1 MSRSSLSGSPA
12 GSTVGSPRGSLSR
25 MARLAALALVLGVG
39 AALSFTAPAH
49 ADLPGADTQL
59 TRAPYLS
66 DATTTSVQVNW
77 ATTTQSRGSVRYGP
91 LGDCAAQTATSASL
105 GSPITVGS
113 TREYANSVTLTGL
126 SASTG
131 FCYRVYTASG
141 TDLLGTLA
149 TPGFTT
155 PDSASST
162 APFTFAV
169 LGDTGETTNSG
180 VDDGSVNLNQANVMS
195 RIGSSGARFVLQTG
209 DNTHPGTSQTQYG
222 DLNQSGPDVSSWF
235 GPSYWAQPGMRI
247 PLIGTV
253 GNHSMTATYLSV
265 WKQSALTAASGGVFG
280 MVDYPSYLGS
290 NAISY
295 PTTYYAFT
303 TGGVRFYVLDTAWG
317 NSNTGSA
324 TGGSCGSHCAIYE
337 QDAHAHWQSGSAEYA
352 WLKADLAAHPT
363 GPKFAF
369 FHFPLRSDSASEP
382 SDTFLADLEQTLL
395 DGGVDLVFNGH
406 SHLYQ
411 RNSAGAGRIVSYVT
425 GGGGADVHSV
435 GENGCSA
442 TDAYGIGWSYSR
454 NRGSACGAATAPT
467 DDAQVY
473 HFLKVTVDGTSVT
486 VAPTDSLGQTFDVQ
500 TYTVTP

>member
-1 MSRSSLSGSPA
+1 MTRRCPSKKFRKVRSA
-12 GSTVGSPRGSLSR
+12 VF
-25 MARLAALALVLGVG
+25 ALALG
-39 AALSFTAPAH
+39 AGTALSFAPAAH
-49 ADLPGADTQL
+49 ADLPGANAQL

-66 DATTTSVQVNW
+66 DATTTSVQVSW

-91 LGDCAAQTATSASL
+91 IGNCAANTATSATM
-105 GSPITVGS
+105 GSPITVGT

-126 SASTG
+126 SGSTG
-131 FCYRVYTASG
+131 YCYRVYTASG
-141 TDLLGTLA
+141 TDLLGTLT
-149 TPGFTT
+149 TPNFTT
-155 PDSASST
+155 PDSATST
-162 APFTFAV
+162 AAFTFDV
-169 LGDTGETTNSG
+169 LGDTGETTNAG
-180 VDDGSVNLNQANVMS
+180 VDDGSLNVNQANVMS
-195 RIGSSGARFVLQTG
+195 QIASSGARFVVQTG

-222 DLNQSGPDVSSWF
+222 DLNQTGVDVSSWF
-235 GPSYWAQPGMRI
+235 GPSYWTQPGMRI

-265 WKQSALTAASGGVFG
+265 WKQSALAAASGGVWG
-280 MVDYPSYLGS
+280 MVDYPSYLNS
-290 NAISY
+290 SAISY
-295 PTTYYAFT
+295 PTSYYAFT
-303 TGGVRFYVLDTAWG
+303 TGGARFYMLDAAWG
-317 NSNTGSA
+317 NSNTGDA

-337 QDAHAHWQSGSAEYA
+337 QDAHAHWQDGMAEYE
-352 WLKADLAAHPT
+352 WLKADLAAHPS

-382 SDTFLADLEQTLL
+382 SDAFLSDVEQTLR

-411 RNSAGAGRIVSYVT
+411 RNSAGPGRIVSYVT

-454 NRGSACGAATAPT
+454 NRGSACGAATVPT
-467 DDAQVY
+467 DDAQIY
-473 HFLKVTVDGTSVT
+473 HFLKVTVQGTSVT

-500 TYTVTP
+500 TYMVTP

>member
-1 MSRSSLSGSPA
+1 MTRRLSSRHRRLSLSH
-12 GSTVGSPRGSLSR
+12 
-25 MARLAALALVLGVG
+25 ARSAVFALVLGAG
-39 AALSFTAPAH
+39 TALSFAPAAH
-49 ADLPGADTQL
+49 ADLPGADAQL

-66 DATTTSVQVNW
+66 DATTTSVQVSW

-91 LGDCAAQTATSASL
+91 LGNCAADTATSSTL

-113 TREYANSVTLTGL
+113 TREYANSVTVTGL
-126 SASTG
+126 TASTTY
-131 FCYRVYTASG
+131 CYRVHTASG
-141 TDLLGTLA
+141 TDLLGTLP
-149 TPGFTT
+149 TPSFTT
-155 PDSASST
+155 PDSAGST
-162 APFTFAV
+162 TSFTFDV

-180 VDDGSVNLNQANVMS
+180 VDDGSLNVNQANVMS
-195 RIGSSGARFVLQTG
+195 QIAASGARFVVQTG

-222 DLNQSGPDVSSWF
+222 DLNQTGVDISSWF
-235 GPSYWAQPGMRI
+235 GPSYWTQPGMRI

-253 GNHSMTATYLSV
+253 GNHSMTNTYLQV
-265 WKQSALTAASGGVFG
+265 WKQSALAAASGGVWAL
-280 MVDYPSYLGS
+280 VDYPSYLGS
-290 NAISY
+290 SPITY

-303 TGGVRFYVLDTAWG
+303 TGGVRFYLLDTAWG
-317 NSNTGSA
+317 NSNTGAA

-337 QDAHAHWQSGSAEYA
+337 QDAHAHWQDGSAEYA
-352 WLKADLAAHPT
+352 WLKADLTAHP
-363 GPKFAF
+363 GVPKFAF

-382 SDTFLADLEQTLL
+382 SDTFLAGVEQTLL

-411 RNSAGAGRIVSYVT
+411 RNTAGAGRIASYVT

-442 TDAYGIGWSYSR
+442 TDAYGIGWSYGR
-454 NRGSACGAATAPT
+454 NRGSACGAASVPT

-473 HFLKVTVDGTSVT
+473 HFLKVTVNGTSVT
-486 VAPTDSLGQTFDVQ
+486 VAPTNSLGQTFDVQ